1 MRLSISNI
9 AWDVEEDEAIVQML
23 HRYGIDA
30 IDIAPGK
37 YFPDFLNTPISDIQK
52 VKSWWSDRGI
62 EIIGMQS
69 LLFGKPEL
77 NIFGSKEIQLNLLKH
92 LEAVCRIGG
101 YLGARKLVFGSPKNR
116 DRSGLNDSEVEK
128 TAVWFFSKLAEIAKQ
143 EGVVIC
149 LEPNPTYYGANFMT
163 TCIETSEIVR
173 EVDHQCIRMQLDTG
187 ALTINE
193 EDPIWVLEKFGKLI
207 GHIHISEPDL
217 LPIGSG
223 STDHKIISLA
233 LKRYLPDLPYTIEMV
248 ATKEEPHLVSI
259 EKAIGFAFDYYR
271 AI

>member
-9 AWDVEEDEAIVQML
+9 AWDVGEDEEVVELL
-23 HRYGIDA
+23 HQYGIDA

-37 YFPDFLNTPISDIQK
+37 YFQDFVNTDLSEIRR
-52 VKSWWSDRGI
+52 VKSWWSDRGV

-69 LLFGKPEL
+69 LLFGNPDL
-77 NIFGSKEIQLNLLKH
+77 NVFGHKEVQLKLLKH
-92 LEAVCRIGG
+92 LEGICRIGNG
-101 YLGARKLVFGSPKNR
+101 LGARKLVFGSPKNR

-128 TAVWFFSKLAEIAKQ
+128 IAVWFFKELAEIAKQ

-163 TCIETSEIVR
+163 TCHETSDIVR
-173 EVDHQCIRMQLDTG
+173 AVDHQCVRMQLDTG

-193 EDPIWVLEKFGKLI
+193 EDPFLVLETFGKLI
-207 GHIHISEPDL
+207 GHVHISEPDL

-223 STDHKIISLA
+223 STDHRNISLA
-233 LKRYLPDLPYTIEMV
+233 LHKYLPDLPYTIEMV
-248 ATKEEPHLVSI
+248 ATRDEPPLISI
-259 EKAIGFAFDYYR
+259 EKAINFGINHYR
-271 AI
+271 SF

>member
-9 AWDVEEDEAIVQML
+9 AWDVKEDEAIAQML
-23 HRYGIDA
+23 HQYGIDA

-37 YFPDFLNTPISDIQK
+37 YFLDLLITPISDIQK

-69 LLFGKPEL
+69 LLFGKPDL
-77 NIFGSKEIQLNLLKH
+77 NVFGSNEIQLNLLKH
-92 LEAVCRIGG
+92 LKAVCRIGG
-101 YLGARKLVFGSPKNR
+101 CLGARKLVFGSPKNR

-128 TAVWFFSKLAEIAKQ
+128 TSVWFFSKLAKIAEQ

-163 TCIETSEIVR
+163 TCLETSDIVQA
-173 EVDHQCIRMQLDTG
+173 VDHPCIRMQLDTG

-193 EDPIWVLEKFGKLI
+193 EDPLWVLETFGKLI

-217 LPIGSG
+217 LPIGCG
-223 STDHKIISLA
+223 STDHRIISLA
-233 LKRYLPDLPYTIEMV
+233 LKKYLPHAHYTIEMV
-248 ATKEEPHLVSI
+248 ATKDEPHLVSI
-259 EKAIGFAFDYYR
+259 EKAIKFAINNYR
-271 AI
+271 SI